1 MADRRLPTS
10 RRVRR
15 KLARLR
21 GASLNF
27 DRAELVERPNRWN
40 RDERLQPLAP
50 EPPGPPQPDGS
61 WEIARRLMRGYEF
74 ADPSMVRAHYDPDAP
89 LEGRD
94 MLLEV
99 RFHGLSM
106 YEGCRITKV
115 SDRTERETG
124 RPVRL
129 WGWSYATL
137 QGHFEQGEMSWE
149 VLKWLDTGEV
159 AFRVTARS
167 RPSPD
172 ANPIQRLGFR
182 LFGRREQLRFYD
194 SSCDRVRRLT
204 EAALRRGSTGSS
216 IGRVARETTAR
227 RRPRDE
233 AVHEELVRNVVR
245 KDS

>member
-1 MADRRLPTS
+1 
-10 RRVRR
+10 VRR
-15 KLARLR
+15 RLARLH
-21 GASLNF
+21 GAPLNF
-27 DRAELVERPNRWN
+27 DRADLTGRPDRWN
-40 RDERLQPLAP
+40 RDERVQPLPP
-50 EPPGPPQPDGS
+50 EPPGPPQPGRS

-99 RFHGLSM
+99 RFHGLVL
-106 YEGCRITKV
+106 YEGCRITNV
-115 SDRTERETG
+115 LDRTEQEAG

-159 AFRVTARS
+159 AFRVRARS

-172 ANPIQRLGFR
+172 ANLVQRLGFR
-182 LFGRREQLRFYD
+182 LVGRREQLRFYD
-194 SSCDRVRRLT
+194 SCCERARRLT
-204 EAALRRGSTGSS
+204 EAAVRRDPSRAIRS
-216 IGRVARETTAR
+216 VARETTAR
-227 RRPRDE
+227 RSRGHEAIHDE
-233 AVHEELVRNVVR
+233 LARNLTL
-245 KDS
+245 DGG

>member
-1 MADRRLPTS
+1 MADRRLPAS
-10 RRVRR
+10 RGLRR

-21 GASLNF
+21 SASLNF
-27 DRAELVERPNRWN
+27 DRSELVEQPDRWN
-40 RDERLQPLAP
+40 HDERLQPLPA
-50 EPPGPPQPDGS
+50 EPPGPPQPKGS
-61 WEIARRLMRGYEF
+61 WESARRLMRGYEF

-99 RFHGLSM
+99 RFHGLRM
-106 YEGCRITKV
+106 YEGCRITSV
-115 SDRTERETG
+115 FDGAEEEAG

-159 AFRVTARS
+159 AFRVRARS
-167 RPSPD
+167 RRSPD

-194 SSCDRVRRLT
+194 SCCERMRRLT
-204 EAALRRGSTGSS
+204 EEALRGGSTGSS
-216 IGRVARETTAR
+216 IRRVAQETTVRRSPGDAAIHDELARNVARE
-227 RRPRDE
+227 
-233 AVHEELVRNVVR
+233 
-245 KDS
+245 DS

>member
-1 MADRRLPTS
+1 MQ
-10 RRVRR
+10 R

-21 GASLNF
+21 RAPLNF
-27 DRAELVERPNRWN
+27 DRAELVEQPDRWN
-40 RDERLQPLAP
+40 RDERLQPLPP

-74 ADPSMVRAHYDPDAP
+74 ADPSIVRAHYDRDAP

-99 RFHGLSM
+99 RFHGLRM

-115 SDRTERETG
+115 FDRTDHESG

-149 VLKWLDTGEV
+149 VLKWLDTGDV
-159 AFRVTARS
+159 AFRVRARS
-167 RPSPD
+167 RRSAD

-182 LFGRREQLRFYD
+182 LFGRREQLRFYA
-194 SSCDRVRRLT
+194 SSCERVRRLT
-204 EAALRRGSTGSS
+204 EEALRPGTTRGA
-216 IGRVARETTAR
+216 IRRVARATAAR
-227 RRPRDE
+227 CSRHDE
-233 AVHEELVRNVVR
+233 AIHDELARNVAR
-245 KDS
+245 DDS